1 MAAGLLDGERTPVL
15 VMLGGEAVPAELWSR
30 LRDQDGVDGYDLYGP
45 TEFTINAMGSPV
57 QGSETPC
64 LGRPILNASARVLD
78 SGLREVPIG
87 AAGELYM
94 SGDGTAMG
102 YLHRTALTSAVFVA
116 DPYSVGKR
124 MYRTGDVVL
133 RRRDGELE
141 YLGRADHQV
150 KIRGIRIEL
159 GEVESALASLPGVL
173 RAAASVRSE
182 GGAPPRLVG
191 YVIEEPG
198 ADSTDL
204 RAALR
209 ERVPAH
215 LVPSDI
221 VVVDSIPL
229 TPNGKLDRGALP
241 APPARVAARA
251 PRTEMERQLCQVF
264 ARVLGVE
271 AVDPEESFF
280 DLGGDSLRAMR
291 LVGEMEHDLSVSVG
305 VATLMARPTVA
316 ELAAHLDES
325 ASEIDLSRDRLL
337 TLRADGSGEPLF
349 CVHPAGGFAW
359 PLRL

>member
-1 MAAGLLDGERTPVL
+1 MSYCVVATVNSNTWVARTIRSRS
-15 VMLGGEAVPAELWSR
+15 EA
-30 LRDQDGVDGYDLYGP
+30 
-45 TEFTINAMGSPV
+45 FGSNWVKSNPRWRR
-57 QGSETPC
+57 C
-64 LGRPILNASARVLD
+64 
-78 SGLREVPIG
+78 RECC
-87 AAGELYM
+87 
-94 SGDGTAMG
+94 
-102 YLHRTALTSAVFVA
+102 
-116 DPYSVGKR
+116 
-124 MYRTGDVVL
+124 
-133 RRRDGELE
+133 
-141 YLGRADHQV
+141 
-150 KIRGIRIEL
+150 
-159 GEVESALASLPGVL
+159 

-241 APPARVAARA
+241 APPARAAARA

-305 VATLMARPTVA
+305 VGTLMARPTVA

-337 TLRADGSGEPLF
+337 TLRAEGSGEPLF

-359 PLRL
+359 PFAPLTGVLEADRPLFGLQLPTVAGEPLEPTNVDQLAAMYVDTIRGVQPSGPYHLLGYSFGGNVVAAMAAQLVDIGETVEFAGLIDTHPLGDRDDHGRDDADDRDLAAALPPEILTQAPGTGRRCSGGF

>member
-1 MAAGLLDGERTPVL
+1 M
-15 VMLGGEAVPAELWSR
+15 
-30 LRDQDGVDGYDLYGP
+30 
-45 TEFTINAMGSPV
+45 
-57 QGSETPC
+57 
-64 LGRPILNASARVLD
+64 
-78 SGLREVPIG
+78 
-87 AAGELYM
+87 
-94 SGDGTAMG
+94 
-102 YLHRTALTSAVFVA
+102 
-116 DPYSVGKR
+116 
-124 MYRTGDVVL
+124 
-133 RRRDGELE
+133 RRRDWSATSSKNPVPIQPICEL
-141 YLGRADHQV
+141 R
-150 KIRGIRIEL
+150 
-159 GEVESALASLPGVL
+159 
-173 RAAASVRSE
+173 
-182 GGAPPRLVG
+182 
-191 YVIEEPG
+191 
-198 ADSTDL
+198 
-204 RAALR
+204 LR

-241 APPARVAARA
+241 APPARAAARA

-305 VATLMARPTVA
+305 VGTLMARPTVA

-337 TLRADGSGEPLF
+337 TLRAEGSGEPLF

-359 PLRL
+359 PFAPLTGVLEADRPLFGLQLPTVAGEPPRTDERGPTGSDVRPTRFAACNRAGRTTCSATRSVATSLPRWRLSWSISARQWSSPV